1 MVKSFASFLEYNLP
15 DELKPFI
22 AAVIHGESEAETQ
35 FTYPVHAIGFP
46 LIIHV
51 YGDLPILHV
60 NGTVAK
66 ARSRLNL
73 AGQIFDTEPKIEI
86 DGTFGQIGFVLYP
99 SATYY
104 LFHKKGDFFL
114 NSWRT
119 FEATISNGVEG
130 LHKDLNQCKTP
141 IDRVPVLLDFLKKL
155 AENRLPPIPWLDE
168 ALGEILRKNG
178 VVGQEELAENAG
190 ISLRHFRRKFKE
202 IVGVAPKYFC
212 KVIQLNTIFEL
223 IKTADADKLHHMALD
238 CGYYDQAHF
247 INDFRKLIGDSPSGF
262 LKGEHAYVKTYLG
275 RRAV

>member
-1 MVKSFASFLEYNLP
+1 MIKSFVSFLEYDLP
-15 DELKPFI
+15 DNLKGFI
-22 AAVIHGESEAETQ
+22 AAVIHGESEPNTQ
-35 FTYPVHAIGFP
+35 ITYPVHAIGFP
-46 LIIHV
+46 LLIHV
-51 YGDLPILHV
+51 YGDLPKLHIK
-60 NGTVAK
+60 GTITK

-73 AGQIFDTEPKIEI
+73 AGQVFDMESKIEI

-114 NSWRT
+114 NKWCT
-119 FEATISNGVEG
+119 FEETQLEGIST
-130 LHKDLNQCKTP
+130 LHKDLSRCTTA
-141 IDRVPVLLDFLKKL
+141 IERVPILLNFLNGL
-155 AENRLPPIPWLDE
+155 AENRLPAVPWLDE
-168 ALGEILRKNG
+168 ALGEILGKNG
-178 VVGQEELAENAG
+178 VVGQEELAKNAG

-202 IVGVAPKYFC
+202 IIGVPPKYFC

-223 IKTADADKLHHMALD
+223 IKAEDEIMLHHIALD

-275 RRAV
+275 RRAG